1 MDAVNI
7 WKRNQEFL
15 TWDPFWP
22 DIIFWF
28 YYKLLFP
35 IAAQEEAF
43 KHYEVIAP
51 SVRYIFL
58 AFRDTSP
65 HIGNMILWDQTLAVC
80 GVSWCGDSL
89 HSGPQWQC
97 CSAVGRCG
105 RRGLINQLT
114 PLSTILQQL
123 PATLTSQTT
132 GLELDTQTF
141 CVETFYFTIPKWV
154 QQKFPTRNEKVN
166 MNFYPNIACQK
177 HRGM

>member
-35 IAAQEEAF
+35 IAAQKEAF
-43 KHYEVIAP
+43 QHY
-51 SVRYIFL
+51 
-58 AFRDTSP
+58 T
-65 HIGNMILWDQTLAVC
+65 LWSDC
-80 GVSWCGDSL
+80 SDSSL
-89 HSGPQWQC
+89 HFPSIPWHISPYWQYDIVRPNTGCLRSELVLWQFAQWATVAVLQC
-97 CSAVGRCG
+97 CVGRCG

-141 CVETFYFTIPKWV
+141 CVETSLFLSSKRTRHHSKVDPTKMVNKKW
-154 QQKFPTRNEKVN
+154 EGE
-166 MNFYPNIACQK
+166 
-177 HRGM
+177 HEL